1 MKTLKFINPNKA
13 TGPDNIPNKVL
24 KITAEIL
31 SPSLSAIFNR
41 SLSMGIYLDDWKMA
55 RVLPIFKSGDK
66 DDIGN
71 YRPIA
76 IISAI
81 AKVFG
86 RLVHD
91 QFYTYLSSNQLI
103 NPYQSGFRSTFSTL
117 TSLLESTNDWCVN
130 IDRGLLNGVVFI
142 GLKKAFDTI
151 DYDIL
156 LSKLSAYGVDELSLT
171 WFRSYLTNRRQ
182 KCFVNGQFSR
192 ISTTTRG
199 VSQGSIIGPLLFL
212 VYINDL
218 PNCLN
223 EGFPRMFADDTN
235 ISYSSNN
242 PTDLENLMNSS
253 LVNLNRWLIANK
265 LSLNITKTEFMV
277 IGSRQ
282 RLATFDNH
290 ELRVTVDSEP
300 VRQVPSTKT
309 LGLTL
314 DENLTWKNHIE
325 VISKKVSSGIG
336 ALKRVRGLMD
346 RETAIKVYK
355 GFIEHYFSYCA
366 SVWAGIGVTLSD
378 RLQKLQNRAAR
389 VITQST
395 YDISSRDLLNELQG
409 NSLSINRDKQKAIFM
424 FKTVNGL
431 TPQYL
436 EEMFSSRIGHYTLRD
451 SNRKLFIPKPNTDY
465 LKPSFSYSGAS
476 LWNSLPES
484 LRLSPSLTSFK
495 TNLEYLYSNRLCD
508 SHTATRK
515 NSTLTCICYFFLP
528 TYLPYLYLI

>member
-1 MKTLKFINPNKA
+1 MMKHLHNLPAKDGTSFWHKSFINDKGKAMQLHSAGYGIIFRILLVKTLVP
-13 TGPDNIPNKVL
+13 
-24 KITAEIL
+24 ERC
-31 SPSLSAIFNR
+31 AIFCWQVMKMFHLFLTGW
-41 SLSMGIYLDDWKMA
+41 SLKYNLILFLWHNS
-55 RVLPIFKSGDK
+55 
-66 DDIGN
+66 
-71 YRPIA
+71 YRNFYHSLC
-76 IISAI
+76 II
-81 AKVFG
+81 
-86 RLVHD
+86 
-91 QFYTYLSSNQLI
+91 
-103 NPYQSGFRSTFSTL
+103 
-117 TSLLESTNDWCVN
+117 
-130 IDRGLLNGVVFI
+130 NGVVFI
-142 GLKKAFDTI
+142 YLKKAFDTI
-151 DYDIL
+151 DYNIL
-156 LSKLSAYGVDELSLT
+156 LSKLLAYGVDELALT

-192 ISTTTRG
+192 ISTTTRR
-199 VSQGSIIGPLLFL
+199 VPQGSIIGPLLFL

-265 LSLNITKTEFMV
+265 LSLNIAKTEFKV

-300 VRQVPSTKT
+300 VRQVTSTKT
-309 LGLTL
+309 LGLIL

-355 GFIEHYFSYCA
+355 GFIEPYFSYCA
-366 SVWAGIGVTLSD
+366 PVWYGIGVTLSD

-395 YDISSRDLLNELQG
+395 YDISSRDLLNELQW

-424 FKTVNGL
+424 FKTLNGL

-465 LKPSFSYSGAS
+465 LKRSFSYSGAS

-495 TNLEYLYSNRLCD
+495 TNLEHLYSNRLSD
-508 SHTATRK
+508 SHTATR
-515 NSTLTCICYFFLP
+515 
-528 TYLPYLYLI
+528 